1 MQNKHN
7 ILDFK
12 TFESKVEYLS
22 IEDIN
27 EIFIEVLDLGYVAK
41 FYGGGISNNTSV
53 GTFAQLLADRDGR
66 SGAKFGIYY
75 FDLKKESKSSF
86 GWIDNSYA
94 WGCTDLLAMS
104 KEMND
109 LLLILDD
116 IKERLNSMGYT
127 VGFEPE
133 FSFSENSMFS
143 IVCHMQHSSHD
154 ED

>member
-1 MQNKHN
+1 MVKKQQQEHK

-12 TFESKVEYLS
+12 TFESKEEYLS

-41 FYGGGISNNTSV
+41 FY
-53 GTFAQLLADRDGR
+53 D
-66 SGAKFGIYY
+66 AKFGKYY
-75 FDLKKESKSSF
+75 FDLKKESQNSF
-86 GWIDNSYA
+86 GWIDAGAS

-104 KEMND
+104 KEMTS
-109 LLLILDD
+109 LFSILDD

-133 FSFSENSMFS
+133 FSFAESSMFS
-143 IVCHMQHSSHD
+143 IPCHIQHSSQD
-154 ED
+154 EDED

>member
-12 TFESKVEYLS
+12 TFESNVEYLS

-41 FYGGGISNNTSV
+41 FYGGN
-53 GTFAQLLADRDGR
+53 QLLADRDGG

-94 WGCTDLLAMS
+94 WGCTDLLTMS